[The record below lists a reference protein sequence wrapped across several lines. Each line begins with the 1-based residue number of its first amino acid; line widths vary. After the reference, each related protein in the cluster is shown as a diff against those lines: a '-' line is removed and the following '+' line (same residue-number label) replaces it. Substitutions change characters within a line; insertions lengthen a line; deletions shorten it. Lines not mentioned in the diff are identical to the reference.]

1 VRRGLAVIGA
11 VCAAFVS
18 WIFSALFGINGPN
31 YDGWSRTFAAF
42 VGIIVL
48 ALVVALVTR
57 PALSRLRATIGLVA
71 GVVVAVLVAVSIH
84 WYGDGTPDSAVPSIL
99 AWVGLA
105 ALTVAAGAMSIP
117 SIRRGGSVLTTRREE

>member
-1 VRRGLAVIGA
+1 MRGLAVIGA

-18 WIFSALFGINGPN
+18 WIFSAWFGINGPN

-42 VGIIVL
+42 VGVIVL

-57 PALSRLRATIGLVA
+57 PTLSRLRATIGLVA

-84 WYGDGTPDSAVPSIL
+84 WYGDGTPHSDIPSIL

-105 ALTVAAGAMSIP
+105 ALTVAAGAVSLP
-117 SIRRGGSVLTTRREE
+117 AIRRGGSVLTTRSE